1 MHLTSLF
8 QARLGSKYD
17 MVISIKNKNYNFK
30 MKQLGTEDR
39 ERLKLLKP
47 KHYLL
52 PNDRGRTSI
61 TAPIFTILCVGLLFS
76 DSR

>member
-1 MHLTSLF
+1 MHLTSPF

-17 MVISIKNKNYNFK
+17 MVISIKNKNCNFK
-30 MKQLGTEDR
+30 INQLGTEDK

-47 KHYLL
+47 EHYLL
-52 PNDRGRTSI
+52 PNDGGRQKI
-61 TAPIFTILCVGLLFS
+61 TAPIFTILCVGPLFS

>member
-1 MHLTSLF
+1 MHLTSLI

-17 MVISIKNKNYNFK
+17 MVISIKNKNCNFK

-52 PNDRGRTSI
+52 SNDGGRTSI
-61 TAPIFTILCVGLLFS
+61 SAPIFTILCVGPLFS

>member
-1 MHLTSLF
+1 MHLTSPF

-17 MVISIKNKNYNFK
+17 MVISIKNNFK
-30 MKQLGTEDR
+30 MNQLGTEDK

-47 KHYLL
+47 EHYLL
-52 PNDRGRTSI
+52 PNDAGRQKI
-61 TAPIFTILCVGLLFS
+61 TATIFTVLCVGPLFS

>member
-1 MHLTSLF
+1 
-8 QARLGSKYD
+8 
-17 MVISIKNKNYNFK
+17 

-52 PNDRGRTSI
+52 SNDGGRTSI
-61 TAPIFTILCVGLLFS
+61 SAPIFTILCVGPLFS

>member
-1 MHLTSLF
+1 MHLTSPF

-17 MVISIKNKNYNFK
+17 MVISIKNNFK
-30 MKQLGTEDR
+30 MNQLGTEDK

-47 KHYLL
+47 EHYLL
-52 PNDRGRTSI
+52 PDDVGRQKI
-61 TAPIFTILCVGLLFS
+61 TAPIFTILCVGPLFS